1 VTAIPPRPLARK
13 RIDVAELLFGLVL
26 FASIT
31 VGMLAL
37 GTLVWQVVAR
47 GAASVDLD
55 FLTNYTSRR
64 PSHAGVRAAILGSL
78 WVVGLVALIAFP
90 VGVGA
95 AIHLEEFAPRNRL
108 TRMIEVNIANLA
120 AVPSVVYGILG
131 LAAFVRFMGMGRS
144 IIAAALTL
152 SLLVLPIIIVASREA
167 LRAVPAAI
175 RQGGLALGAT
185 RWESVRTL
193 VLPAAFPGI
202 LTGTILALSRAMG
215 EAAPMIIVG
224 AASFIAVDPH
234 SITDAFTVLPIQIF
248 NWTDMPQD
256 AFRDVAA
263 GGIIVLL
270 VLLLVMNAAAIILR
284 NRFSRKW

>member
-1 VTAIPPRPLARK
+1 VAAIPPRPLARK
-13 RIDVAELLFGLVL
+13 RIDVAEVLFGLVL

-31 VGMLAL
+31 VGMLSL

-55 FLTNYTSRR
+55 FLINYTSRR

-90 VGVGA
+90 IGVGA